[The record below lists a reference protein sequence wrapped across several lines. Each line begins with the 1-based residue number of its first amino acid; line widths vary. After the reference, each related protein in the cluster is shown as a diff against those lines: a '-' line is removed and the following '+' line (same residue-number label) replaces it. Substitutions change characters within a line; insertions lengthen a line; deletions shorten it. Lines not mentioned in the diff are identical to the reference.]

1 MYWALLAW
9 QPPFAA
15 SGHASVQ
22 NLTLTRSFWKMK
34 SLKYGHGLVTK
45 TMEANVVRRSRMAL
59 MKANVVMAV
68 METNMVMMETNVAM
82 MDTNVVVGHDGG
94 QCGQGVL
101 WSPVWECESSP
112 GARCVAQ
119 RGVAAHTEWFFQR
132 LQFSATATL
141 PPHYLPALDPG
152 AVIGCSEHKQD
163 TEHLYHSHPDQLLLS
178 ARGRLKVFLNFIDYF
193 ENILPSQKYF
203 WNYLNIFNI
212 FIRTRGRLDIRYGRT
227 LGPPPPSQIKNF
239 ESIFELN
246 FPGKKIFEYFFELNF
261 PEKNV
266 IE

>member
-22 NLTLTRSFWKMK
+22 NLQKFLKNEKF
-34 SLKYGHGLVTK
+34 KYGHGLVTK

-101 WSPVWECESSP
+101 
-112 GARCVAQ
+112 
-119 RGVAAHTEWFFQR
+119 
-132 LQFSATATL
+132 
-141 PPHYLPALDPG
+141 
-152 AVIGCSEHKQD
+152 
-163 TEHLYHSHPDQLLLS
+163 
-178 ARGRLKVFLNFIDYF
+178 
-193 ENILPSQKYF
+193 
-203 WNYLNIFNI
+203 
-212 FIRTRGRLDIRYGRT
+212 
-227 LGPPPPSQIKNF
+227 
-239 ESIFELN
+239 
-246 FPGKKIFEYFFELNF
+246 
-261 PEKNV
+261 
-266 IE
+266 